1 MFTYVYTIYSQY
13 AKLVRC
19 VHEVS
24 IFFNISIIIYI
35 FKFTTYVYHND
46 IHFNKTTCFCAEK
59 KCCIDW
65 FTTISCSIFFSNITK
80 FFSSFSSFFIVE
92 SLFCCGYIF
101 FQIHYIVSKFRLEFK
116 PTT

>member
-59 KCCIDW
+59 NVVLIGSLQYHVPY
-65 FTTISCSIFFSNITK
+65 FLATITK